1 MVLFLV
7 CVVILVII
15 GFLFH
20 IGAAFGSEKDRQNQ
34 IFEEELFQRQL
45 SLDNQLNEKKKEA
58 VMNKTT
64 IRQLPTYFSSLTQSQ
79 N

>member
-20 IGAAFGSEKDRQNQ
+20 IGAAFGSEKDRQNR

-45 SLDNQLNEKKKEA
+45 SLNNQFNEKK
-58 VMNKTT
+58 NKAT
-64 IRQLPTYFSSLTQSQ
+64 IRQLPTNKSTTYSSLNQSQ